1 MQTDQIVVN
10 GGKKLFGDVE
20 VSGSKNA
27 SLPILVASILT
38 DEPSIIE
45 NVPDLKDVSTI
56 CEVLKTLG
64 ARVTF
69 RDGHVVEIDP
79 SDINSDEAPYEL
91 VKRMRASIYVLGALL
106 ARRGK
111 AKVSLPGGCAIGFRP
126 IDLHLKGLEKL
137 GTRFCLEHGYIYGEA
152 KKLKGKEIY
161 LDIPSLGATVNLLL
175 AAVLS
180 EGETQIKNAA
190 RDPEIVD
197 LTNFLK
203 KMGAQISGE
212 GSDQINIVGVKKLKG
227 VNYRVIPDR
236 IEASTYLIAGIIT
249 GGRIK
254 IQKCFPKELTAII
267 DKTEAMG
274 AKLDCGED
282 YIQVHE
288 TDKLSPVEIITRP
301 YPGFPTD
308 MQAQMMA
315 LLTVTPGTS
324 VVTESVWKNRF
335 MHVEELERMGARIY
349 QKSASAIIE
358 GVEKLSG
365 AQVMATDLRASVAL
379 IIAGLVAE
387 GKTVVSRVY
396 HLDRGYEKLVDKLK
410 RLGADIERISK

>member
-1 MQTDQIVVN
+1 MEQIVVHA
-10 GGKKLFGDVE
+10 GSKLSGDVE
-20 VSGSKNA
+20 ISGSKNA

-38 DEPSIIE
+38 GEPCKIE
-45 NVPDLKDVSTI
+45 NVPDLKDVNTI

-64 ARVTF
+64 AKISF
-69 RDGHVVEIDP
+69 GDGHTVEID
-79 SDINSDEAPYEL
+79 SSNLNRYEAPYEL
-91 VKRMRASIYVLGALL
+91 VKKMRASIYVLGALL
-106 ARRGK
+106 ARRGQ

-137 GTRFCLEHGYIYGEA
+137 GAKFCLEHGYIYAEA
-152 KKLKGKEIY
+152 KKLKGEEIY
-161 LDIPSLGATVNLLL
+161 LDVPSLGATVNILL
-175 AAVLS
+175 AAVLA
-180 EGETQIKNAA
+180 EGETWLKNAA

-197 LTNFLK
+197 LANFLK
-203 KMGAQISGE
+203 KMGARISGE
-212 GSDQINIVGVKKLKG
+212 GTDQINIVGVKSLKG
-227 VNYRVIPDR
+227 VNYRVVPDR
-236 IEASTYLIAGIIT
+236 IEAGTYLVAGIIT
-249 GGRIK
+249 RGKIK
-254 IQKCFPKELTAII
+254 IKNCRPKELTAVI
-267 DKTEAMG
+267 DKLKAMG
-274 AKLDCGED
+274 AKLDCGEN

-288 TDKLSPVEIITRP
+288 IDELSPIEIITLP

-335 MHVEELERMGARIY
+335 MHIEELERMGARIC
-349 QKSASAIIE
+349 QKSASVIIE

-387 GKTVVSRVY
+387 GETVVSRVY
-396 HLDRGYEKLVDKLK
+396 HLDRGYEKLVGKLEKLK
-410 RLGADIERISK
+410 ANIKRVRI